1 MLSQI
6 KIYQILCIDCIVT
19 SRFGTNVPI
28 VHTEKLTT
36 MRRGQQK
43 GAICSKPCGTI
54 TSQISFRLK
63 QPNINVIIKRI
74 KKERFRRG

>member
-1 MLSQI
+1 MYRLHCHKS
-6 KIYQILCIDCIVT
+6 
-19 SRFGTNVPI
+19 FWNVPI
-28 VHTEKLTT
+28 VHTEKSTT
-36 MRRGQQK
+36 IRLGQQN